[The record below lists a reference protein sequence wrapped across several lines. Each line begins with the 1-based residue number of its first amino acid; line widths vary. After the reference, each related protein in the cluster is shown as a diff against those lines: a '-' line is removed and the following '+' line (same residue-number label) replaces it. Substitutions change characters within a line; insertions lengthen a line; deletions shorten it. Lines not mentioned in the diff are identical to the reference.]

1 MISAASNIRDINEEL
16 KKMPMRHLYDAIR
29 NPRESTKS
37 LLRQL
42 RIVKQLNPNQYATLK
57 RQLPYFVC
65 AMFNPPYR
73 KTENFAY
80 TEYFIIDI
88 DHISEKGL
96 ILDDLFKTIVKDSR
110 TLLCFRSPGGD
121 GIKVIMK
128 FSERCYD
135 VGLYKTFY
143 KIFLVKY
150 SKQYGLEQVVD
161 TKTCDVA
168 RACFLSADEN
178 AFFNP
183 FAKCVSISEYLSPD
197 TDISLAFDLKR
208 KADKAVCKIEE
219 KNKETHDKEPSKDAL
234 MKIRETLKMQTRQC
248 RIKAEAYVPKEL
260 EDIMDGLKK
269 YVEEKG
275 IVLTAVVNIQYGKK
289 LAFIVAMRKA
299 EINIFYGKRGFSVVQ
314 SPKTGT
320 DKDANE
326 LMVDVINS
334 FLMENG
340 FVW

>member
-1 MISAASNIRDINEEL
+1 
-16 KKMPMRHLYDAIR
+16 MRHLYDAIR
-29 NPRESTKS
+29 NPRENIKS

-42 RIVKQLNPNQYATLK
+42 RIVRQLNSNQYASLK

-80 TEYFIIDI
+80 TEYFIVDI
-88 DHISEKGL
+88 DHISDKGL
-96 ILDDLFKTIVKDSR
+96 ILDDLFKTIIKDPR

-128 FSERCYD
+128 LSDRCYD
-135 VGLYKTFY
+135 ANLYKTFY
-143 KIFLVKY
+143 KVFLVKY

-183 FAKCVSISEYLSPD
+183 FAETVTVKEYLNPD
-197 TDISLAFDLKR
+197 ADISLAFELKR
-208 KADKAVCKIEE
+208 KADKAVIEE
-219 KNKETHDKEPSKDAL
+219 SHKEPHDKEPSEDE
-234 MKIRETLKMQTRQC
+234 MVKIRETLKMQVRQV
-248 RIKAEAYVPKEL
+248 RKKTEAYVPKEL

-275 IVLTAVVNIQYGKK
+275 IILTAVVNIQYGKK
-289 LAFIVAMRKA
+289 LAFIVAKRKA
-299 EINIFYGKRGFSVVQ
+299 ELNLFYGRRGFTVVQ

-320 DKDANE
+320 DKDANG

-340 FVW
+340 FA

>member
-1 MISAASNIRDINEEL
+1 MISAASNIRDINETL
-16 KKMPMRHLYDAIR
+16 KKMPIRHLYDVIR
-29 NPRESTKS
+29 NPKECTKS

-42 RIVKQLNPNQYATLK
+42 RVVKQLNPSQYASLK

-88 DHISEKGL
+88 DHVSEKGL
-96 ILDDLFKTIVKDSR
+96 ILDDLFKTIAKDPR
-110 TLLCFRSPGGD
+110 TSLCFRSPGGD

-135 VGLYKTFY
+135 VGLYKMFY
-143 KIFLVKY
+143 KVFLVKY
-150 SKQYGLEQVVD
+150 SRQYGLEQVVD
-161 TKTCDVA
+161 TRTCDVT
-168 RACFLSADEN
+168 RACFLSADED

-183 FAKCVSISEYLSPD
+183 DAESVVISEYLNPD
-197 TDISLAFDLKR
+197 ADISLAFDLK
-208 KADKAVCKIEE
+208 KEADKEICEIERRNTRE
-219 KNKETHDKEPSKDAL
+219 HDPEPSKDAL
-234 MKIRETLKMQTRQC
+234 TKIRETLKMPTRQVLP
-248 RIKAEAYVPKEL
+248 KVEAYVPKEL
-260 EDIMDGLKK
+260 ENIMEGLKK
-269 YVEEKG
+269 YVEGKD
-275 IVLTAVVNIQYGKK
+275 ITLTSVASIQYGKK
-289 LAFIVAMRKA
+289 LKFIVAMRKA
-299 EINIFYGKRGFSVVQ
+299 EINLFYGKRGFSVVQ

-320 DKDANE
+320 DKGANE

-340 FVW
+340 FA